1 TTCPYLKNVDFSA
14 RKRVVSCIIEC
25 NFQIRICQNGE
36 LLMSKYQEI
45 SKTFAES
52 VQLQAKYISECCE
65 FSNLFF
71 SQMAEYLE
79 WPRDQMAF
87 APDESSQTEE
97 SICNNSSVR
106 LRADGNIHFWALFTI
121 IRFDNVN
128 HRYQL
133 IFPFKVKKLEDSFL
147 LTITGLVEEVLLSTE
162 DTQEMKNVYETLFA
176 AMKSY
181 FDTPYLD
188 FTSEDFLRR
197 TLP

>member
-1 TTCPYLKNVDFSA
+1 
-14 RKRVVSCIIEC
+14 
-25 NFQIRICQNGE
+25 
-36 LLMSKYQEI
+36 MSKYQEL

-52 VQLQAKYISECCE
+52 RQLQAQYVSDCCE
-65 FSNLFF
+65 FSNFLF

-79 WPRDQMAF
+79 WPRDQIAF
-87 APDESSQTEE
+87 APDETSKTEE
-97 SICNNSSVR
+97 PICNSNSVR
-106 LRADGNIHFWALFTI
+106 LRDDGHIHFFALFTI

-162 DTQEMKNVYETLFA
+162 NTQEMKNVYENLFA

-181 FDTPYLD
+181 FSTPYLD
-188 FTSEDFLRR
+188 FTTEDFLRS

>member
-1 TTCPYLKNVDFSA
+1 
-14 RKRVVSCIIEC
+14 
-25 NFQIRICQNGE
+25 
-36 LLMSKYQEI
+36 MSKYQEL

-52 VQLQAKYISECCE
+52 IQLQAKYVSDCCE
-65 FSNLFF
+65 FSNFLF

-79 WPRDQMAF
+79 WPRDQITF
-87 APDESSQTEE
+87 APDETSKTEE
-97 SICNNSSVR
+97 PICNSNSVR
-106 LRADGNIHFWALFTI
+106 LRDDGNIHFFAQFTI
-121 IRFDNVN
+121 VRFDNVN

-162 DTQEMKNVYETLFA
+162 NTQEMKNVYEDLFA

-181 FDTPYLD
+181 FNTPYLD

>member
-1 TTCPYLKNVDFSA
+1 
-14 RKRVVSCIIEC
+14 
-25 NFQIRICQNGE
+25 
-36 LLMSKYQEI
+36 MSKYQDL
-45 SKTFAES
+45 SKTFAGS
-52 VQLQAKYISECCE
+52 VHLQAKYVSECCE
-65 FSNLFF
+65 FSNFFF

-97 SICNNSSVR
+97 PICNSNSVR
-106 LRADGNIHFWALFTI
+106 LRDDGNIHFWTLFTI
-121 IRFDNVN
+121 NRFDNVH

>member
-1 TTCPYLKNVDFSA
+1 
-14 RKRVVSCIIEC
+14 
-25 NFQIRICQNGE
+25 
-36 LLMSKYQEI
+36 MSKYQEI

-106 LRADGNIHFWALFTI
+106 LRDDGNIHFWALFTI

-147 LTITGLVEEVLLSTE
+147 LTITGLVEEVLLGIKDTE
-162 DTQEMKNVYETLFA
+162 EMKNVYENLCA

>member
-1 TTCPYLKNVDFSA
+1 
-14 RKRVVSCIIEC
+14 
-25 NFQIRICQNGE
+25 
-36 LLMSKYQEI
+36 MSKYQDL

-52 VQLQAKYISECCE
+52 VQLQAKYVSECCE
-65 FSNLFF
+65 FSNFFF
-71 SQMAEYLE
+71 SQMAEHLE
-79 WPRDQMAF
+79 WPKDQMTF
-87 APDESSQTEE
+87 APDENSQIEE
-97 SICNNSSVR
+97 PICNSNSVR
-106 LRADGNIHFWALFTI
+106 LQDDGSIHFFGLFTI
-121 IRFDNVN
+121 NRFDNVN

-162 DTQEMKNVYETLFA
+162 NTQEMKNVYEDLFA

-181 FDTPYLD
+181 FNTPYLD

>member
-1 TTCPYLKNVDFSA
+1 
-14 RKRVVSCIIEC
+14 
-25 NFQIRICQNGE
+25 
-36 LLMSKYQEI
+36 MSKYQDL

-52 VQLQAKYISECCE
+52 VHLQAQYVSECCA
-65 FSNLFF
+65 FSNFFF

-79 WPRDQMAF
+79 WPKDQMTF

-97 SICNNSSVR
+97 PICSNNSVH
-106 LRADGNIHFWALFTI
+106 LRDDGNIHFFALFTI
-121 IRFDNVN
+121 KRFDNVN
-128 HRYQL
+128 HRSQL
-133 IFPFKVKKLEDSFL
+133 IFPFTVKKLEDSFL
-147 LTITGLVEEVLLSTE
+147 LTIPGLVEEVLLSTE
-162 DTQEMKNVYETLFA
+162 DTQEMNNVYETLFA

>member
-1 TTCPYLKNVDFSA
+1 
-14 RKRVVSCIIEC
+14 
-25 NFQIRICQNGE
+25 
-36 LLMSKYQEI
+36 MSKYQEL

-52 VQLQAKYISECCE
+52 IQLQAKYVSDCCE
-65 FSNLFF
+65 FSNFLF

-79 WPRDQMAF
+79 WPRDQIAF
-87 APDESSQTEE
+87 APDETSKTEE
-97 SICNNSSVR
+97 PICNSNAVR
-106 LRADGNIHFWALFTI
+106 FRDDGNIHFFAQFTI
-121 IRFDNVN
+121 VRFDNVN

-162 DTQEMKNVYETLFA
+162 NTQEMKNVYEDLFA

-181 FDTPYLD
+181 FNTPYLD

>member
-1 TTCPYLKNVDFSA
+1 
-14 RKRVVSCIIEC
+14 
-25 NFQIRICQNGE
+25 
-36 LLMSKYQEI
+36 MSKYQEL

-52 VQLQAKYISECCE
+52 VQLQAQYVSDCCA
-65 FSNLFF
+65 FSNCLF
-71 SQMAEYLE
+71 SQMAEYLT

-87 APDESSQTEE
+87 APDEHAQIEE
-97 SICNNSSVR
+97 PTCNHHSVR
-106 LRADGNIHFWALFTI
+106 LHDDGSIHFFGLFTI
-121 IRFDNVN
+121 NRFDNVH

-133 IFPFKVKKLEDSFL
+133 IFPFKVKKLEESFL
-147 LTITGLVEEVLLSTE
+147 LTITGLVEEVLLSTQ
-162 DTQEMKNVYETLFA
+162 DTEEMKNVYEDLFA

>member
-1 TTCPYLKNVDFSA
+1 MCRRGGFCSE
-14 RKRVVSCIIEC
+14 RGRQRVYNRVQLSDLNMSEW
-25 NFQIRICQNGE
+25 RIV
-36 LLMSKYQEI
+36 MSKYEEL

-52 VQLQAKYISECCE
+52 VQLQAKYVSDCCE
-65 FSNLFF
+65 FSNVLF
-71 SQMAEYLE
+71 SQMAAYLA
-79 WPRDQMAF
+79 WPRDQIAF
-87 APDESSQTEE
+87 APDESSQTEGP
-97 SICNNSSVR
+97 ICNSNSVR
-106 LRADGNIHFWALFTI
+106 LEGDGNIHFFVLFTVN
-121 IRFDNVN
+121 RFDNVN

-162 DTQEMKNVYETLFA
+162 DTQEMKKVYEHLFA

-181 FDTPYLD
+181 FGTPYLD

>member
-1 TTCPYLKNVDFSA
+1 
-14 RKRVVSCIIEC
+14 
-25 NFQIRICQNGE
+25 
-36 LLMSKYQEI
+36 MSTYQEL
-45 SKTFAES
+45 SQTFAES
-52 VQLQAKYISECCE
+52 VQLQAQYVSECCA
-65 FSNLFF
+65 FSNFFF
-71 SQMAEYLE
+71 SQMAAYLK

-87 APDESSQTEE
+87 APDESSQIEE
-97 SICNNSSVR
+97 PICSNNSVH
-106 LRADGNIHFWALFTI
+106 LRGDGNIHFFALFTI
-121 IRFDNVN
+121 NRIDNVN

-162 DTQEMKNVYETLFA
+162 DTQEMKNIYETLFA

>member
-1 TTCPYLKNVDFSA
+1 
-14 RKRVVSCIIEC
+14 
-25 NFQIRICQNGE
+25 
-36 LLMSKYQEI
+36 MSKYQEL

-52 VQLQAKYISECCE
+52 VQLQAQYVNDCCE

-71 SQMAEYLE
+71 LQMAEYLE

-87 APDESSQTEE
+87 APDEVSQTEE
-97 SICNNSSVR
+97 PICTNSSVR
-106 LRADGNIHFWALFTI
+106 LRDDGNIHFWALFTI
-121 IRFDNVN
+121 IRFDNVH

-147 LTITGLVEEVLLSTE
+147 MTITGLVEEVLLSTE
-162 DTQEMKNVYETLFA
+162 NTQEMKKVYEDLFA

>member
-1 TTCPYLKNVDFSA
+1 LKGR
-14 RKRVVSCIIEC
+14 RKLRRRAVTAG
-25 NFQIRICQNGE
+25 NGE

-52 VQLQAKYISECCE
+52 VQLQAQYISECCE

-87 APDESSQTEE
+87 AADESSQPEE
-97 SICNNSSVR
+97 SICKSSSVR
-106 LRADGNIHFWALFTI
+106 LRDDGNIHFWALFTI
-121 IRFDNVN
+121 MRFDNVH
-128 HRYQL
+128 HRYQF

-147 LTITGLVEEVLLSTE
+147 LTITGLVEEVLLSTK
-162 DTQEMKNVYETLFA
+162 DTQEMKNVYEALFA

-188 FTSEDFLRR
+188 FTSGDFLRR